1 MSDRKAE
8 DEDPDLHI
16 YSDLHESKKTA
27 ESGSDL
33 LRIFFAPTTG
43 QWSLVIS

>member
-16 YSDLHESKKTA
+16 YSDLHGSKKDC
-27 ESGSDL
+27 GFGLDL
-33 LRIFFAPTTG
+33 LCIFFN
-43 QWSLVIS
+43 SLLPPMQDKGG